1 MKPISHYCPKINDFL
16 GEMTP
21 KGWGGKKTTINDQ
34 IQLNQLLDDHHF
46 GYITKLK
53 KRKKEKRNYNHDTM
67 ATSTPTILFS
77 EIFKHSQKKKEK
89 KIVKRKKESF

>member
-1 MKPISHYCPKINDFL
+1 
-16 GEMTP
+16 
-21 KGWGGKKTTINDQ
+21 
-34 IQLNQLLDDHHF
+34 
-46 GYITKLK
+46 LK